1 MSRGS
6 PSTHTQKTREKPI
19 RLGGFLQDH
28 ECEDSEWVF
37 VENETITSRRCV
49 MQRTEGLRA
58 IQVGRVAVA
67 GMALLF
73 LVGCAASQTMISKR
87 NLDVQ
92 TKMSETIFLDPVGPE
107 KKVIFVDVRNTSDK
121 DNFDIATPIKDA
133 IAKRGYRITQ
143 NPDEAHYRLQANV
156 LSVAKTD
163 PTAAQ
168 QALAGGYGGPLMSAL
183 GGAAAGAAIGGM
195 AGGTYAAAG
204 MGAGAGALVL
214 GGAELVT
221 GALVKDVTFMVVT
234 DVQVVEKAP
243 EGVIVRQDNQQNLK
257 QGIGGSEQQTS
268 SEVTK
273 NKKYR
278 TRVVSTAN
286 KANLD
291 YEEAAPA
298 LSQGL
303 TRSLAGLF

>member
-1 MSRGS
+1 
-6 PSTHTQKTREKPI
+6 
-19 RLGGFLQDH
+19 
-28 ECEDSEWVF
+28 
-37 VENETITSRRCV
+37 

-133 IAKRGYRITQ
+133 IAKRGYCITQ
-143 NPDEAHYRLQANV
+143 NPYEAHYRLQANV

-257 QGIGGSEQQTS
+257 QGIGGS
-268 SEVTK
+268 
-273 NKKYR
+273 
-278 TRVVSTAN
+278 
-286 KANLD
+286 
-291 YEEAAPA
+291 
-298 LSQGL
+298 
-303 TRSLAGLF
+303 

>member
-1 MSRGS
+1 MDRTKS
-6 PSTHTQKTREKPI
+6 I
-19 RLGGFLQDH
+19 R
-28 ECEDSEWVF
+28 SATV
-37 VENETITSRRCV
+37 VPV
-49 MQRTEGLRA
+49 AM
-58 IQVGRVAVA
+58 VGI
-67 GMALLF
+67 ALML
-73 LVGCAASQTMISKR
+73 LSGCAASQTMISKR

-92 TKMSETIFLDPVGPE
+92 TKMSETVFLDPVGPD
-107 KKVIFVDVRNTSDK
+107 KKVIYVEVRNTSDK
-121 DNFDIATPIKDA
+121 DNFDIETPIKDA
-133 IAKRGYRITQ
+133 VAKRGYRVTQ
-143 NPDEAHYRLQANV
+143 NPDEAYYRLQANV

-168 QALAGGYGGPLMSAL
+168 QALAGGYGGPLMAAL
-183 GGAAAGAAIGGM
+183 GGAAAGASIGGL
-195 AGGTYAAAG
+195 AGGTYATAG
-204 MGAGAGALVL
+204 IGAGAGALVL

-221 GALVKDVTFMVVT
+221 SALVKDVLFMVVT
-234 DVQVVEKAP
+234 DVQVVEKAA

-257 QGIGGSEQQTS
+257 QGIGGSQQQTS

-273 NKKYR
+273 YKKYR

-298 LSQGL
+298 LTQGL

>member
-1 MSRGS
+1 MNVFM
-6 PSTHTQKTREKPI
+6 
-19 RLGGFLQDH
+19 LGRM
-28 ECEDSEWVF
+28 V
-37 VENETITSRRCV
+37 V
-49 MQRTEGLRA
+49 
-58 IQVGRVAVA
+58 VGVALMV
-67 GMALLF
+67 LS
-73 LVGCAASQTMISKR
+73 GCAASQTMISKR

-107 KKVIFVDVRNTSDK
+107 KKVIYVDIRNTSDK
-121 DNFDIATPIKDA
+121 DNFDIAAPIKDA

-143 NPDEAHYRLQANV
+143 NPEEAHYRLQANV

-168 QALAGGYGGPLMSAL
+168 QALSGGYGGPLMSAV
-183 GGAAAGAAIGGM
+183 GGAAAGAAIGGL

-204 MGAGAGALVL
+204 IGAGVGALAL
-214 GGAELVT
+214 GGAELVS
-221 GALVKDVTFMVVT
+221 GALVKDVTYMVVT

-257 QGIGGSEQQTS
+257 QGIGGTEQQTS

-273 NKKYR
+273 FKKYR

>member
-1 MSRGS
+1 MDVRGN
-6 PSTHTQKTREKPI
+6 R
-19 RLGGFLQDH
+19 
-28 ECEDSEWVF
+28 V
-37 VENETITSRRCV
+37 ITSRRDV
-49 MQRTEGLRA
+49 MMKTGALRVTA
-58 IQVGRVAVA
+58 VGRVVLA
-67 GMALLF
+67 GMVLIF
-73 LVGCAASQTMISKR
+73 LAGCAASQTMISKR

-92 TKMSETIFLDPVGPE
+92 TKMSETIFLDPVGPD
-107 KKVIFVDVRNTSDK
+107 KKVMFVEVRNTSDK
-121 DNFDIATPIKDA
+121 DNFDIEHSIKDA
-133 IAKRGYRITQ
+133 VAKRGYRITQ
-143 NPDEAHYRLQANV
+143 NPDDAYYRLQANV

-195 AGGTYAAAG
+195 AGGTYAAPG

-257 QGIGGSEQQTS
+257 QGIGGSQQQTS

-273 NKKYR
+273 YKKYR

>member
-1 MSRGS
+1 MKR
-6 PSTHTQKTREKPI
+6 TK
-19 RLGGFLQDH
+19 RLRL
-28 ECEDSEWVF
+28 
-37 VENETITSRRCV
+37 T
-49 MQRTEGLRA
+49 A
-58 IQVGRVAVA
+58 VGRVVVA
-67 GMALLF
+67 GVGLMF
-73 LVGCAASQTMISKR
+73 LAGCAASQTMISKR

-107 KKVIFVDVRNTSDK
+107 QRVIYIDVRNTSDK

-133 IAKRGYRITQ
+133 IAKRGYRVTQ
-143 NPDEAHYRLQANV
+143 DPKEAHYRLQANV

-168 QALAGGYGGPLMSAL
+168 QALAGGYGGPLLSAV
-183 GGAAAGAAIGGM
+183 GGAAAGAAIGGL
-195 AGGTYAAAG
+195 AGGTYGAVGMGAAAG
-204 MGAGAGALVL
+204 GLAFA
-214 GGAELVT
+214 GAELVT
-221 GALVKDVTFMVVT
+221 GALVKDVLFMVVT
-234 DVQVVEKAP
+234 DVQVVEKAA

-257 QGIGGSEQQTS
+257 QGIGGTEQQTS

-273 NKKYR
+273 HKKYR

-298 LSQGL
+298 LTQGL

>member
-1 MSRGS
+1 MKSTGS
-6 PSTHTQKTREKPI
+6 GQRC
-19 RLGGFLQDH
+19 LVGGKL
-28 ECEDSEWVF
+28 V
-37 VENETITSRRCV
+37 V
-49 MQRTEGLRA
+49 
-58 IQVGRVAVA
+58 VGV
-67 GMALLF
+67 ALLF
-73 LVGCAASQTMISKR
+73 LSGCAASQTLISKR

-107 KKVIFVDVRNTSDK
+107 QKVIYIDVRNTSDK
-121 DNFDIATPIKDA
+121 DNFDIAAPIKDA
-133 IAKRGYRITQ
+133 IAKRGYRVTQ
-143 NPDEAHYRLQANV
+143 DPKEAHYRLQANV

-168 QALAGGYGGPLMSAL
+168 QALAGGFGGPLLSAV
-183 GGAAAGAAIGGM
+183 GGAAAGAAIGGL
-195 AGGTYAAAG
+195 AGGTYGAAGIGAAAG
-204 MGAGAGALVL
+204 GLAFAGAEVVA
-214 GGAELVT
+214 

-257 QGIGGSEQQTS
+257 QGIGGTEQQTS

-298 LSQGL
+298 LTQGL
-303 TRSLAGLF
+303 TKSLAGLF

>member
-1 MSRGS
+1 MNKTDGMGS
-6 PSTHTQKTREKPI
+6 AA
-19 RLGGFLQDH
+19 
-28 ECEDSEWVF
+28 V
-37 VENETITSRRCV
+37 V
-49 MQRTEGLRA
+49 
-58 IQVGRVAVA
+58 RVALA
-67 GMALLF
+67 GMAMMF
-73 LVGCAASQTMISKR
+73 LAGCAASQTMISKR

-92 TKMSETIFLDPVGPE
+92 TKMSETIFLDPVGPD
-107 KKVIFVDVRNTSDK
+107 KKVIFVEVRNTSDK
-121 DNFDIATPIKDA
+121 DNFDIESPIKDA
-133 IAKRGYRITQ
+133 VAKRGYRITQ
-143 NPDEAHYRLQANV
+143 NPDEAYYRLQANV

-168 QALAGGYGGPLMSAL
+168 QALMGGYGGPLMA
-183 GGAAAGAAIGGM
+183 GVAGAATGAAIGGL

-204 MGAGAGALVL
+204 IGAGVGGLALAGAEV
-214 GGAELVT
+214 VT

-243 EGVIVRQDNQQNLK
+243 EGVIIRQDNQQNLK
-257 QGIGGSEQQTS
+257 QGIGGSQQQTS

-273 NKKYR
+273 HKKYR

-291 YEEAAPA
+291 YEEAAPV
-298 LSQGL
+298 LTQGL

>member
-1 MSRGS
+1 M
-6 PSTHTQKTREKPI
+6 K
-19 RLGGFLQDH
+19 
-28 ECEDSEWVF
+28 
-37 VENETITSRRCV
+37 
-49 MQRTEGLRA
+49 RTASMRTMV
-58 IQVGRVAVA
+58 VGRVAVA
-67 GMALLF
+67 GMALMF
-73 LVGCAASQTMISKR
+73 LSGCAASQTMISKR

-92 TKMSETIFLDPVGPE
+92 TKMSETIFLDPVGPD
-107 KKVIFVDVRNTSDK
+107 KKVIFVEVRNTSDK
-121 DNFDIATPIKDA
+121 DNFELAAPITTA
-133 IAKRGYRITQ
+133 IAQRGYRVTQ
-143 NPDEAHYRLQANV
+143 NPDEAYYRLQANV

-168 QALAGGYGGPLMSAL
+168 QALSGGFGGPLLSAV
-183 GGAAAGAAIGGM
+183 GGAAAGAAIGGL
-195 AGGTYAAAG
+195 AGGTYGAAGIGAAAG
-204 MGAGAGALVL
+204 GLAFA
-214 GGAELVT
+214 GAELVT
-221 GALVKDVTFMVVT
+221 GALVKDVTYMVVT

-243 EGVIVRQDNQQNLK
+243 EGVIIRQDNQQKLK

-273 NKKYR
+273 HKKYR

-291 YEEAAPA
+291 YAEAAPA

>member
-1 MSRGS
+1 MIN
-6 PSTHTQKTREKPI
+6 TEK
-19 RLGGFLQDH
+19 
-28 ECEDSEWVF
+28 
-37 VENETITSRRCV
+37 
-49 MQRTEGLRA
+49 LRV
-58 IQVGRVAVA
+58 IQVGQVAVA
-67 GMALLF
+67 GMALML
-73 LVGCAASQTMISKR
+73 LSGCAASQTMISKR

-92 TKMSETIFLDPVGPE
+92 TKMSETIFLDPVGPD

-143 NPDEAHYRLQANV
+143 NPEEAHFRLQANV

-168 QALAGGYGGPLMSAL
+168 QALAGGYGGPLISAL

-257 QGIGGSEQQTS
+257 QGIGGTEQQTS

-273 NKKYR
+273 HKKFR

-298 LSQGL
+298 LTQGL
-303 TRSLAGLF
+303 TKSLAGLF

>member
-1 MSRGS
+1 MKRTMGL
-6 PSTHTQKTREKPI
+6 PS
-19 RLGGFLQDH
+19 
-28 ECEDSEWVF
+28 S
-37 VENETITSRRCV
+37 
-49 MQRTEGLRA
+49 A
-58 IQVGRVAVA
+58 VGRVAV
-67 GMALLF
+67 GGVALMF
-73 LVGCAASQTMISKR
+73 LAGCAASQTMISKR

-92 TKMSETIFLDPVGPE
+92 TKMSETIFLDPVGPD

-121 DNFDIATPIKDA
+121 DNFDIAAPIKDA

-168 QALAGGYGGPLMSAL
+168 QALSGGFGGPLMSAV
-183 GGAAAGAAIGGM
+183 GGAAAGAAIGGL
-195 AGGTYAAAG
+195 AGGTYGTAGIGAAAG
-204 MGAGAGALVL
+204 GLAFAGA
-214 GGAELVT
+214 EMVT
-221 GALVKDVTFMVVT
+221 GALVKDVLYMVVT
-234 DVQVVEKAP
+234 DVQVVEKAA
-243 EGVIVRQDNQQNLK
+243 EGVIVRQDNQQDLK
-257 QGIGGSEQQTS
+257 QGIGGSQQQTS

-273 NKKYR
+273 HKKYR

-298 LSQGL
+298 LTQGL
-303 TRSLAGLF
+303 TKSLAGLF

>member
-1 MSRGS
+1 
-6 PSTHTQKTREKPI
+6 
-19 RLGGFLQDH
+19 
-28 ECEDSEWVF
+28 
-37 VENETITSRRCV
+37 

-163 PTAAQ
+163 PTAARHRYVPSV
-168 QALAGGYGGPLMSAL
+168 ARARHEL
-183 GGAAAGAAIGGM
+183 G
-195 AGGTYAAAG
+195 
-204 MGAGAGALVL
+204 L
-214 GGAELVT
+214 
-221 GALVKDVTFMVVT
+221 DVTIGL
-234 DVQVVEKAP
+234 DEA
-243 EGVIVRQDNQQNLK
+243 IVRTARWHR
-257 QGIGGSEQQTS
+257 GG
-268 SEVTK
+268 
-273 NKKYR
+273 
-278 TRVVSTAN
+278 
-286 KANLD
+286 
-291 YEEAAPA
+291 
-298 LSQGL
+298 
-303 TRSLAGLF
+303 

>member
-1 MSRGS
+1 M
-6 PSTHTQKTREKPI
+6 K
-19 RLGGFLQDH
+19 
-28 ECEDSEWVF
+28 
-37 VENETITSRRCV
+37 
-49 MQRTEGLRA
+49 RTEGLRV
-58 IQVGRVAVA
+58 IQGGYVVVA

-73 LVGCAASQTMISKR
+73 LSGCAASQTLIGKR

-92 TKMSETIFLDPVGPE
+92 TKMSETIFLDPVGPD

-121 DNFDIATPIKDA
+121 DNFDIAAPIKDA

-168 QALAGGYGGPLMSAL
+168 QALTGGYGGPLLSAV
-183 GGAAAGAAIGGM
+183 GGAATGAVIGGL
-195 AGGTYAAAG
+195 AGGY
-204 MGAGAGALVL
+204 AGAGIGAGV
-214 GGAELVT
+214 GGLAFAGTELIT
-221 GALVKDVTFMVVT
+221 GSLVKDVTFMVVT

-257 QGIGGSEQQTS
+257 QGIGGTEQQTS